1 MSVTGYLEEYL
12 PPSFLLQN
20 FGLGMQQEFMPG
32 SLFGILPEEAA
43 ISREISSSAISR
55 PFTLV
60 SKERIPFWELPINF

>member
-1 MSVTGYLEEYL
+1 
-12 PPSFLLQN
+12 
-20 FGLGMQQEFMPG
+20 MQQEFMPG